1 MIVVINHFIVPA
13 GYGQRLEEGFRH
25 SDGSTNEVPGFID
38 SCLLKEGASAD
49 GTEEYYASM
58 SRWADRAA
66 LDAWTASEGFRRA
79 HAGTG
84 NSPIKSKLTVY
95 DVVAGTPKA

>member
-1 MIVVINHFIVPA
+1 
-13 GYGQRLEEGFRH
+13 
-25 SDGSTNEVPGFID
+25 
-38 SCLLKEGASAD
+38 
-49 GTEEYYASM
+49 M

-95 DVVAGTPKA
+95 EVVAGTPKA